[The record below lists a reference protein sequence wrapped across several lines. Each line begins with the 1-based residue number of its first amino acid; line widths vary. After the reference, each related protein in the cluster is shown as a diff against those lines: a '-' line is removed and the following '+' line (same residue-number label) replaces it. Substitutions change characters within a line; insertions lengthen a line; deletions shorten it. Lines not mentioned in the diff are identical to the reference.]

1 MGSAMTRS
9 QNPRPQGRQVLVF
22 YAILLGAYLLPPLA
36 VALPAHLAGGHLR
49 RIPSLWP
56 ITLMQHV
63 IGQEAAPGPWVW
75 MGWDG
80 VVRPGIFWAVLALE
94 GGLLLAGAVLIA
106 RLGRTTGAGVKR
118 ASRWA
123 HGLDM
128 VREGLVLR
136 RPRPLR
142 LILGRLPGWMSRGP
156 FIAAPPGVSVLVFGP
171 TGSGKSAGLCVPHIL
186 EWDGPVVA
194 ISIKNDLVVQTAG
207 GRQRRGRTDIFDPT
221 GITGFATCTWSPMAR
236 CRSFDRAMRVG
247 QWLVQ
252 GQGQGQGAA
261 PGRAA
266 TDAEW
271 AHWED
276 AAIRLVSTA
285 IYAGD
290 ALGASITDALSWLDD
305 GSGTKLGLALAAVP
319 DRDPRALQWYH
330 SVQERPERERGS
342 CYSTSQKSLRP
353 YIERAVAAS
362 AVDPS
367 FDPRRFLQSD
377 NDTLY
382 LVAPQAEQDRLAG
395 VFASLVMTVM
405 TDAADLAQSRPEG
418 ALRRP
423 LLVVLDE
430 CANTAPI
437 RDLPQYLSTV
447 RSLGITLVA
456 IFQDLSQCE
465 HRYGDLAA
473 SIVNNARAVLFLSG
487 SKDRKTLELLR
498 DLAGRE
504 RTRRYTADS
513 KGGSQ
518 VTFEKE
524 ELLAFDV
531 ARQLGPGRAV
541 LLLDHL
547 SPIALHLRNCYRDP
561 DLRRRRLRYL
571 PHVTEILHESGRAR
585 PPVPGEAR
593 ALGVGAAPP
602 QA

>member
-1 MGSAMTRS
+1 MKPTMKRS
-9 QNPRPQGRQVLVF
+9 RNPEPTGKRSLVF
-22 YAILLGAYLLPPLA
+22 YAVLLGAYLVPPA
-36 VALPAHLAGGHLR
+36 AIALPARLAGGRLEH
-49 RIPSLWP
+49 IPDAWP
-56 ITLMQHV
+56 VSLMQRV
-63 IGQEAAPGPWVW
+63 IDRGRAPGPWGW
-75 MGWDG
+75 MGWSG
-80 VVRPGIFWAVLALE
+80 VVRPGVFWVTLTLEALF
-94 GGLLLAGAVLIA
+94 LLGAVVVVA
-106 RLGRTTGAGVKR
+106 RLARTTGIGVKD

-123 HGLDM
+123 HGID
-128 VREGLVLR
+128 VRRARLVLR

-142 LILGRLPGWMSRGP
+142 LILGRLPGGLFRGP
-156 FIAAPPGVSVLVFGP
+156 FVAAPPGVSVLVFGP

-194 ISIKNDLVVQTAG
+194 ISVKNDLVVQTAG
-207 GRQRRGRTDIFDPT
+207 ERQRRGRADVFDPT
-221 GITGFATCTWSPMAR
+221 GTTGFATCTWSPMAR

-252 GQGQGQGAA
+252 GQGQGPGA
-261 PGRAA
+261 GRGT

-276 AAIRLVSTA
+276 AAIRLVSSA
-285 IYAGD
+285 LYAGD
-290 ALGASITDALSWLDD
+290 ALGASVTDAVSWLDD
-305 GSGTKLGLALAAVP
+305 GSGTKLGLALGAVP
-319 DRDPRALQWYH
+319 NRDPRAVQWYQ

-342 CYSTSQKSLRP
+342 CYSTSQKALRP

-367 FDPRRFLQSD
+367 FDPRNFLESD

-382 LVAPQAEQDRLAG
+382 LVAPQAEQERLAG

-405 TDAADLAQSRPEG
+405 TDAADLAQSRSEG
-418 ALRRP
+418 SLRRP

-447 RSLGITLVA
+447 RSMGITLVA

-465 HRYGDLAA
+465 HRYGDLAG

-498 DLAGRE
+498 DLAGR
-504 RTRRYTADS
+504 RLARRYTADS
-513 KGGSQ
+513 RGGSQ

-524 ELLAFDV
+524 ELV
-531 ARQLGPGRAV
+531 AVEIGRQLGPGRAV

-547 SPIALHLRNCYRDP
+547 CPIALRLRNCYRDP
-561 DLRRRRLRYL
+561 DLRRRRLRFL
-571 PHVTEILHESGRAR
+571 PHVTAVIRERDQVC
-585 PPVPGEAR
+585 PPVAAETGV
-593 ALGVGAAPP
+593 LGVGAAPP
-602 QA
+602 HA

>member
-1 MGSAMTRS
+1 MRQS
-9 QNPRPQGRQVLVF
+9 QNPRPQGRRSVVF
-22 YAILLGAYLLPPLA
+22 YAVLLGAYLLPPLA
-36 VALPAHLAGGHLR
+36 IALPARLAGANVEGLPYDWPMTLLR
-49 RIPSLWP
+49 ELIDHRTGSR
-56 ITLMQHV
+56 
-63 IGQEAAPGPWVW
+63 PWVW
-75 MGWDG
+75 MGWG
-80 VVRPGIFWAVLALE
+80 GAVRPGVFWIALVLEMVPASLAALVAWR
-94 GGLLLAGAVLIA
+94 LARSTGSGVRKASHWA
-106 RLGRTTGAGVKR
+106 R
-118 ASRWA
+118 
-123 HGLDM
+123 GLDL
-128 VREGLVLR
+128 RRAGLMLR

-142 LILGRLPGWMSRGP
+142 LILGRLPSLVWRGP
-156 FIAAPPGVSVLVFGP
+156 FIAAEPGVSVLVFGP

-194 ISIKNDLVVQTAG
+194 ISVKNDLVVQTAG
-207 GRQRRGRTDIFDPT
+207 ERQRRGRTDVFDPT
-221 GITGFATCTWSPMAR
+221 GTTGFATCTWSPMTR

-252 GQGQGQGAA
+252 GQGHGG
-261 PGRAA
+261 PTGRGGN
-266 TDAEW
+266 DAEW

-285 IYAGD
+285 LYAGES
-290 ALGASITDALSWLDD
+290 LGLSITDALSWLDD
-305 GSGTKLGLALAAVP
+305 GSGTKLGLALGAVTN
-319 DRDPRALQWYH
+319 RDPRALQWYQ

-342 CYSTSQKSLRP
+342 CYSTSQRALRP

-367 FDPRRFLQSD
+367 FDPHRFLESD

-382 LVAPQAEQDRLAG
+382 LVAPQAEQERLSG

-405 TDAADLAQSRPEG
+405 TDATDLAQSRPEG
-418 ALRRP
+418 SLRRP

-447 RSLGITLVA
+447 RSMGITLVA

-465 HRYGDLAA
+465 HRYGDLAG

-504 RTRRYTADS
+504 RTRRYTTDS
-513 KGGSQ
+513 KGGNQ

-524 ELLAFDV
+524 ELLAMDIG
-531 ARQLGPGRAV
+531 RQLGPGRAV

-547 SPIALHLRNCYRDP
+547 SPIALRLRNCYRDP
-561 DLRRRRLRYL
+561 DLRRRRRRFL
-571 PHVTEILHESGRAR
+571 PHVTEVVPERPRRRAASLR
-585 PPVPGEAR
+585 I
-593 ALGVGAAPP
+593 GAAPP
-602 QA
+602 QT

>member
-1 MGSAMTRS
+1 MRKS
-9 QNPRPQGRQVLVF
+9 QNPRPQGRRSLVF
-22 YAILLGAYLLPPLA
+22 YAVLLGAYLIPPL
-36 VALPAHLAGGHLR
+36 VIALPARLAGATLVGK
-49 RIPSLWP
+49 PYAWP
-56 ITLMQHV
+56 LTLMQQV
-63 IGQEAAPGPWVW
+63 IDHGAGPWPWAW
-75 MGWDG
+75 MGWSG
-80 VVRPGIFWAVLALE
+80 AVRPGVFWATLALE
-94 GGLLLAGAVLIA
+94 MLPAGGAVLVIGWLA
-106 RLGRTTGAGVKR
+106 RSTGQGVKQ

-123 HGLDM
+123 RGLDL
-128 VREGLVLR
+128 RRAGLILR

-142 LILGRLPGWMSRGP
+142 LILGRLPGWVSRGP
-156 FIAAPPGVSVLVFGP
+156 FIASEPGVSLLVFGP

-194 ISIKNDLVVQTAG
+194 ISVKNDLVVQTAG
-207 GRQRRGRTDIFDPT
+207 ERQRQGRTDVFDPT
-221 GITGFATCTWSPMAR
+221 GTTGFATCTWSPMAR
-236 CRSFDRAMRVG
+236 CRNFDHAMRVG

-252 GQGQGQGAA
+252 GQGQGGAA
-261 PGRAA
+261 GRGSN
-266 TDAEW
+266 DAEW

-285 IYAGD
+285 LYAGD
-290 ALGASITDALSWLDD
+290 SLGLSITDALSWLDD
-305 GSGTKLGLALAAVP
+305 GTGTKLGLALGAVRN
-319 DRDPRALQWYH
+319 RDPRALQWYQ

-342 CYSTSQKSLRP
+342 CYSTSQRALRP
-353 YIERAVAAS
+353 YIETAVAAS

-367 FDPRRFLQSD
+367 FDPGRFLESD

-382 LVAPQAEQDRLAG
+382 LVAPQAEQERLSG

-405 TDAADLAQSRPEG
+405 TDATDLAQSRPQG
-418 ALRRP
+418 SLRRP

-447 RSLGITLVA
+447 RSMGITLVA

-465 HRYGDLAA
+465 HRYGDLAG

-498 DLAGRE
+498 DLAGRG

-513 KGGSQ
+513 SGGSQ

-524 ELLAFDV
+524 ELLGVDIG
-531 ARQLGPGRAV
+531 RQLGPGRAV

-547 SPIALHLRNCYRDP
+547 SPIALRLRNCYRDP
-561 DLRRRRLRYL
+561 DLRRRRRRFL
-571 PHVTEILHESGRAR
+571 PHVTEIVPERPARPGGHSRRAR
-585 PPVPGEAR
+585 G
-593 ALGVGAAPP
+593 LGVGAAPP
-602 QA
+602 QT